1 MTKKAKKITTEEL
14 ENIQRLTKVS
24 NDIIFQIGVATVRKD
39 GLTNDHD
46 KVMAEL
52 DTFKK
57 DLNKT
62 YGDVNIDIKDG
73 TLSPLEKVEEPVVE
87 EVK

>member
-1 MTKKAKKITTEEL
+1 MTKKVEKITTEEL

-46 KVMAEL
+46 KVMVEL

-62 YGDVNIDIKDG
+62 YGDVNMILKMVHFHH
-73 TLSPLEKVEEPVVE
+73 LKKLKNQL
-87 EVK
+87 

>member
-46 KVMAEL
+46 KVMEEL
-52 DTFKK
+52 NTFKQE
-57 DLNKT
+57 LNKT

-73 TLSPLEKVEEPVVE
+73 KITSIEKVEEPVVE

>member
-1 MTKKAKKITTEEL
+1 MTKKVEKITTEEL

-46 KVMAEL
+46 KVMEEL
-52 DTFKK
+52 NTFKQE
-57 DLNKT
+57 LNKT

-73 TLSPLEKVEEPVVE
+73 TLTPIEKVEEPVVE

>member
-24 NDIIFQIGVATVRKD
+24 NDIIFQIGVAAVRKD

-46 KVMAEL
+46 KVMEEL
-52 DTFKK
+52 NTFKQG
-57 DLNKT
+57 LNKT

-73 TLSPLEKVEEPVVE
+73 TITPLEKVEEPVVE